1 MRLYNQMIAAKTRK
15 WGNSLGIIIPK
26 GEVENLKLKENQTV
40 ILEITK
46 KENPLKELFGFGK
59 LKKPTEEL
67 LKEIREKES
76 KYI

>member
-1 MRLYNQMIAAKTRK
+1 MIAAKTRK

>member
-1 MRLYNQMIAAKTRK
+1 MIAAKTKK

-26 GEVENLKLKENQTV
+26 EEVDNLKLRENQTIV
-40 ILEITK
+40 VEIIK

>member
-26 GEVENLKLKENQTV
+26 EEVENLNLKENQTV
-40 ILEITK
+40 IVEITK

>member
-1 MRLYNQMIAAKTRK
+1 MIATKTRK

-26 GEVENLKLKENQTV
+26 EEVENLNLRENQTIV
-40 ILEITK
+40 VEITK

>member
-1 MRLYNQMIAAKTRK
+1 MRLYNQMIAAKKRK

-26 GEVENLKLKENQTV
+26 EEVENLNLKENQIV

>member
-1 MRLYNQMIAAKTRK
+1 MIAAKTRK

-26 GEVENLKLKENQTV
+26 EEVDNLKLRENQTV
-40 ILEITK
+40 IVEITK

-67 LKEIREKES
+67 LKGIREKES